1 MGARGRSS
9 IWTGELDLATECFIY
24 LLHHDILYYRCNM
37 EVNSKTF
44 PWQIKVNTFHKLLKR
59 HHVLQL
65 LTKIITYGKPLLQ
78 NYISGNFY
86 MNIEKKMFTK
96 KITEKRLHYQHDV
109 ISCNRRNYI
118 MEHE

>member
-9 IWTGELDLATECFIY
+9 IWTGELDHATECFIY

-37 EVNSKTF
+37 GVNFKTF

-59 HHVLQL
+59 HHVLKL
-65 LTKIITYGKPLLQ
+65 LTKIITNGKPLLQ

-86 MNIEKKMFTK
+86 MNIEKKNVYK
-96 KITEKRLHYQHDV
+96 E
-109 ISCNRRNYI
+109 NYR
-118 MEHE
+118 ETVTLST